1 MFRNGFTITPKKQRH
16 TPPKRPLL
24 SKPLL
29 NKQKN
34 PVKQQKEQRNQQG
47 DQAAK
52 QQNIQALVNAHQ
64 GLLQQEE
71 DLLVKIGRIKN
82 AQENARRKW
91 HTGPWLQNQPQPYQ
105 YQTDAAEANLP
116 LLEGRL
122 QNVRDEKE
130 RVRKELERAQRES
143 R

>member
-71 DLLVKIGRIKN
+71 DLLVEIGRIKN